1 MEGNKASVFSQ
12 VSSRQYLT
20 QAIGRQ
26 LCLIRKAR
34 GLRGDDIAKKLGVS
48 QQQVSRYER
57 GVCKMD
63 VDALVYL
70 LNQLNEPL
78 DQFFYDV
85 SLILKNEVPKVYA
98 EYQLLFFPLINYS
111 NESCFLTKTESY
123 S

>member
-1 MEGNKASVFSQ
+1 MEEDKASILSQ
-12 VSSRQYLT
+12 LTSKQYLT

-26 LCLIRKAR
+26 LYLIRKAR

-85 SLILKNEVPKVYA
+85 SLILKNEAPNIYA
-98 EYQLLFFPLINYS
+98 EYELLFFPLINYS
-111 NESCFLTKTESY
+111 NESCFLTKVENY
-123 S
+123 F